1 MAVYKRTYRAYQGA
15 LTPAW
20 SRFTVLARY
29 GFATLFD
36 SKPFTAYAVLC
47 LVPFIMTLAVIYAV
61 NNATVQALLNMRP
74 GQSPPINNLFFL
86 RFLGVEAWMSF
97 ILTAWRVPG
106 MISMD
111 FANQGIQL
119 YLSRPISR
127 AEYLVGKLCALGT
140 LLSFTSWIPALLLF
154 LVQAALRGHGWGWEN
169 LGIAVAIV
177 ISGLLGIVVVS
188 LIAMAIAVWVRWR
201 IAATALMMGIFFFLP
216 AFGAVLNA
224 VLGTRWGWLLNFGYL
239 IVEIWAKL
247 FRVVDQPLHSGSGLY
262 LVPLWAAWTMLLVVC
277 VTCIALLNRR
287 LKAREV
293 VYS

>member
-1 MAVYKRTYRAYQGA
+1 MAVYKRTYKPYRGI

-47 LVPFIMTLAVIYAV
+47 MVPFIVTLGIIYAV
-61 NNATVQALLNMRP
+61 NNTTVQALLNMRP
-74 GQSPPINNLFFL
+74 GQSPLIDNFFFL

-111 FANQGIQL
+111 FANHGIQL

-127 AEYLVGKLCALGT
+127 TEYLLGKLCGLGT
-140 LLSFTSWIPALLLF
+140 LLSFTSWIPALVLF
-154 LVQAALRGHGWGWEN
+154 LVEATLRGHGWGWEN
-169 LGIAVAIV
+169 LHIAGAII

-188 LIAMAIAVWVRWR
+188 LIAMAISVWVRWR
-201 IAATALMMGIFFFLP
+201 IAATALLMGIFFFLP
-216 AFGAVLNA
+216 AFGAVMNV

-239 IVEIWAKL
+239 IVEIWAQL
-247 FRVVDQPLHSGSGLY
+247 FRIVDQPFHPGRGLF
-262 LVPLWAAWTMLLVVC
+262 LVPVWSAWAMLLLVSLTC
-277 VTCIALLNRR
+277 VSLLNRR